1 MQIFM
6 QITEIDKAGRSD
18 FFLLRTC
25 GMKKYEML
33 NYRPRLTCRDDSC
46 AAIFNRILTIVCK
59 KGVSFV
65 KLRKEMVYF

>member
-1 MQIFM
+1 MQIVM

-33 NYRPRLTCRDDSC
+33 KYRPDQRAGMTHVQRSLTES
-46 AAIFNRILTIVCK
+46 
-59 KGVSFV
+59 
-65 KLRKEMVYF
+65 